1 MFGVCL
7 ESVDMSAATTKGAL
21 VIDGMSGRDLLRH
34 LQEHRP
40 TLYYQLINDLR
51 SAKDARSGPPRPP
64 SANSARGPPRLF
76 TRAEV
81 LAILKIGETTLFWLQ
96 RTGKLSPIR
105 IGSRVLFNAS
115 EIERLATHGAS
126 LTEAE
131 KEAAAHRDR
140 ETRLPPKRANVDNP
154 RRRRPPQA
162 RPSQRAPP

>member
-7 ESVDMSAATTKGAL
+7 ERGAEMPAATTKGAL

-40 TLYYQLINDLR
+40 TLYYQLINDLP
-51 SAKDARSGPPRPP
+51 SAKDARSGLPRPP

-96 RTGKLSPIR
+96 RTGKLKAIR
-105 IGSRVLFNAS
+105 IGSRVLFNS
-115 EIERLATHGAS
+115 TEIERLAMHGAT

-131 KEAAAHRDR
+131 KEAAAKRNASSTASHRGR
-140 ETRLPPKRANVDNP
+140 RA
-154 RRRRPPQA
+154 
-162 RPSQRAPP
+162 RAPRGDACLP